1 MPWVL
6 RADGTA
12 AVTAS
17 EGAPGEAEAP
27 VLPMSTRRARSERAA
42 VSWRLVTVDFAA
54 ETPNESTAEAS
65 YETPGEPNGETS
77 TIYTVY
83 LSAAEELIEHIR
95 AADVLN
101 LGFRVESYLVSPDDA
116 PDTTQP
122 EFEFTLLSEL
132 PVRVEER
139 D

>member
-1 MPWVL
+1 M
-6 RADGTA
+6 
-12 AVTAS
+12 
-17 EGAPGEAEAP
+17 
-27 VLPMSTRRARSERAA
+27 
-42 VSWRLVTVDFAA
+42 TVDFAA
-54 ETPNESTAEAS
+54 ETPNESSAEAS
-65 YETPGEPNGETS
+65 YETSGEPNGETS

-116 PDTTQP
+116 PDTTQT
-122 EFEFTLLSEL
+122 EFEFTLLNEL

>member
-1 MPWVL
+1 
-6 RADGTA
+6 
-12 AVTAS
+12 
-17 EGAPGEAEAP
+17 
-27 VLPMSTRRARSERAA
+27 
-42 VSWRLVTVDFAA
+42 VTVDFAA
-54 ETPNESTAEAS
+54 ENPTESIAEESLEAS
-65 YETPGEPNGETS
+65 GEPS

-83 LSAAEELIEHIR
+83 LSAADELVEHIR

-116 PDTTQP
+116 PDTTQT